1 MSIIIDRRKNN
12 KGKSYNN
19 RQKFLKRVE
28 HKIKKALP
36 EIIQSESIKD
46 SVNGGKVKIPIK
58 GISEPSFK
66 HDKNTGNKKFISPG
80 NDQYQKGD
88 KIKKPQGGS
97 GTGKGKGS
105 KDAPIGEDEFEIII
119 SRKEFLK
126 YFFDDLEL
134 PNLVKK
140 HLESTEEFEYRRAG
154 FVKYSIP
161 PKLSIKKSFE
171 QALGRRLAITG
182 ALKIKIEKLK
192 NELKT
197 CADQSRIKEL
207 EEEIKK
213 AEKYL
218 KSINFM
224 ENVDLRYRNYDK
236 YPVPVTSAVMFCVMD
251 VSYSMGEHEKDIAK
265 RFFTLL
271 YLFLM
276 KNYKNVELVF
286 IRHHTEASEVTEE
299 EFFTSRESG
308 GTIVAPALKLANKII
323 NERYSRGW
331 NVYLSQVSDGDVWS
345 TEDAYEC
352 RSIIQKELLNKL
364 QYMAY
369 IEVNKRAQRSDLW
382 IEYNIIKDE
391 RFSIKKIN
399 EITEIWPVF
408 KKLFEKKEQ
417 V

>member
-28 HKIKKALP
+28 NKIKKALP

-66 HDKNTGNKKFISPG
+66 RDRNTGNKKFVSPG
-80 NDQYQKGD
+80 NDKYQKGD
-88 KIKKPQGGS
+88 RIKKPTSGS
-97 GTGKGKGS
+97 STGNGKGS
-105 KDAPIGEDEFEIII
+105 KDAPIGEDEFEIVI

-154 FVKYSIP
+154 FIKYSIP

-171 QALGRRLAITG
+171 QALGRRLAISG
-182 ALKIKIEKLK
+182 ALKIKLEKLEK
-192 NELKT
+192 ELEN
-197 CADQSRIKEL
+197 CSDQNKIKEI

-213 AEKYL
+213 TKKYL

-236 YPVPVTSAVMFCVMD
+236 CPVPVTAAVMFCVMD

-299 EFFTSRESG
+299 EFFSSRESG
-308 GTIVAPALKLANKII
+308 GTIVAPALELANKIMS
-323 NERYSRGW
+323 ERYSTGW
-331 NVYLSQVSDGDVWS
+331 NVYLNQVSDGDVWS
-345 TEDAYEC
+345 NEDAYEC
-352 RSIIQKELLNKL
+352 RSIIQKQLLDKS

-369 IEVNKRAQRSDLW
+369 IEVNKRTKESDLW
-382 IEYNIIKDE
+382 VEYNIIRDE
-391 RFSIKKIN
+391 KFSIKKIN
-399 EITEIWPVF
+399 EVTEIWPVF

-417 V
+417 

>member
-1 MSIIIDRRKNN
+1 MSIIIDRRKIN

-19 RQKFLKRVE
+19 RQKFLKRIE

-36 EIIQSESIKD
+36 DIIQSESIKD
-46 SVNGGKVKIPIK
+46 NINGGKVKIPIK

-66 HDKNTGNKKFISPG
+66 HDGKSGNKKFISPG
-80 NDQYQKGD
+80 NDKYQRGD
-88 KIKKPQGGS
+88 KIKKPENGS
-97 GTGKGKGS
+97 GNGGGKGS
-105 KDAPIGEDEFEIII
+105 KDAPIGEDQFEIII

-140 HLESTEEFEYRRAG
+140 HLESTEEFEYKRAG

-161 PKLSIKKSFE
+161 PKLSVKKSFE
-171 QALGRRLAITG
+171 QALARKLAISG

-192 NELKT
+192 EQIKNCTDLDKL
-197 CADQSRIKEL
+197 KEL
-207 EEEIKK
+207 EEELQK
-213 AEKYL
+213 AEKYYN
-218 KSINFM
+218 SINFM
-224 ENVDLRYRNYDK
+224 ENVDLRYRNYEK
-236 YPVPVTSAVMFCVMD
+236 HPVPITSAVMFCVMD
-251 VSYSMGEHEKDIAK
+251 VSYSMGEHEKDISK

-276 KNYKNVELVF
+276 KNYKNVEIVF
-286 IRHHTEASEVTEE
+286 IRHHTEASEVTEKD
-299 EFFTSRESG
+299 FFESRESG

-323 NERYSRGW
+323 NERYSAGW
-331 NVYLSQVSDGDVWS
+331 NVYLSQASDGDVWS
-345 TEDAYEC
+345 KEDAYEC
-352 RSIIQKELLNKL
+352 RSIIQKDLLDKL

-369 IEVNKRAQRSDLW
+369 IEINKYNKRSDLW

-399 EITEIWPVF
+399 EVAEIWPVF
-408 KKLFEKKEQ
+408 KKLFEKREK
-417 V
+417 

>member
-12 KGKSYNN
+12 KGKSHNN

-46 SVNGGKVKIPIK
+46 SINGGKVKIPIK
-58 GISEPSFK
+58 GISEPSFR
-66 HDKNTGNKKFISPG
+66 HDRKTGNKKYISPG
-80 NDQYQKGD
+80 NDQYHKGD

-97 GTGKGKGS
+97 GSGQGKGS

-171 QALGRRLAITG
+171 QALGRRLAISG
-182 ALKIKIEKLK
+182 ALKIKIKKLK
-192 NELKT
+192 
-197 CADQSRIKEL
+197 KEL
-207 EEEIKK
+207 ETETNPNKIKEIKEEIKK

-236 YPVPVTSAVMFCVMD
+236 YPIPITSAVMFCVMD

-286 IRHHTEASEVTEE
+286 IRHHTEASEVTEQ
-299 EFFTSRESG
+299 EFFESRESG
-308 GTIVAPALKLANKII
+308 GTIVAPALDLANKII
-323 NERYSRGW
+323 DERYSTGW

-352 RSIIQKELLNKL
+352 RSIIQKKLLDKL

-369 IEVNKRAQRSDLW
+369 IEVNKRTKSSDLW
-382 IEYNIIKDE
+382 VEYNIIKDE
-391 RFSIKKIN
+391 KFSIKKIN
-399 EITEIWPVF
+399 EVTEIWPVF
-408 KKLFEKKEQ
+408 KKLFEKKE
-417 V
+417 